1 MINQLLGMKKE
12 CCFEEDH
19 DIEEENE
26 LITFIP
32 AKSELEKQDVAR
44 SFEPP
49 AEQLARGNDRKDDA
63 AVVLEGVE
71 AESTNGSDALS
82 DRSS

>member
-63 AVVLEGVE
+63 AVVLESVE
-71 AESTNGSDALS
+71 VDLTSISDALS

>member
-1 MINQLLGMKKE
+1 MQLASL
-12 CCFEEDH
+12 H
-19 DIEEENE
+19 NIEAESE
-26 LITFIP
+26 LIQFIP
-32 AKSELEKQDVAR
+32 AKQDLQKQDVAR

-63 AVVLEGVE
+63 AVVLESVE
-71 AESTNGSDALS
+71 ADLTSISDALS